1 MWEHRSVSD
10 KSYKETNRILP
21 NETYVKLMDEVEA
34 VVTRAQVDKFDAE
47 TFMTYIPRRGPWE
60 EIPESDHSRA
70 DARTRYIGPA
80 DAKLLNTNLVL
91 GSSWIDSD
99 RFKFERRIENISDFL
114 KQKTIINAN
123 MWTPKQLFTT
133 QTFFFCSTGDEE
145 RMGGAI
151 LEGDTRKDD
160 HLFLGTHDSD
170 FPEWEVILWGLG
182 HRGVVPDSDP
192 LDRVYYPSLMHRN
205 VSFNNR
211 LGWIRY
217 SPAGFGKDASGYLM
231 TRPNTW
237 IWPAVNGN
245 RETATA
251 FNLLV
256 NLPDRRSSFGEEGI
270 SDVFLTTGK
279 TSLYTMMGMMQSST
293 VRQAFGAGSE
303 MVPLEFHCIEP
314 GLDEWISNSSDEDK
328 YSRLFEVCATMGYIL
343 TDPHIG
349 TLGGAAKRRR
359 LIMYPADQG
368 NLLTCANASQVA
380 DHALKSNYDS
390 TVFTKLDQADFMN
403 RVTRRFKAYADLV
416 AASDV
421 ARGSRWISQ
430 AEVDGEKMIGPNV
443 HSILSVRGYDIL
455 NMQEYLDTFNDV
467 SAAPERLMR
476 RIVQSVA
483 TNALKTVYPVDLLG
497 ESAGP
502 APFEH
507 IFTSSDDNPLVY
519 YTDVRFLV
527 PTSIDKLRFQTAS
540 RGADRG
546 RMREAYAALTNADP
560 MTSLSIQDL
569 CLPFLADLGED
580 TWQTGTGINEN
591 EIVVEVTMAV
601 NPARVWRSL
610 LEPTTKEVF
619 DMPKGDKG
627 TAAQLWGDVFMS
639 NDVLHE
645 KMKKDGNE
653 HYLNLLKMAYH
664 WSNNEAQKAH
674 KLGPHA
680 KSASKSAS
688 KSTAK
693 KK

>member
-1 MWEHRSVSD
+1 
-10 KSYKETNRILP
+10 
-21 NETYVKLMDEVEA
+21 
-34 VVTRAQVDKFDAE
+34 
-47 TFMTYIPRRGPWE
+47 
-60 EIPESDHSRA
+60 
-70 DARTRYIGPA
+70 
-80 DAKLLNTNLVL
+80 
-91 GSSWIDSD
+91 
-99 RFKFERRIENISDFL
+99 
-114 KQKTIINAN
+114 
-123 MWTPKQLFTT
+123 
-133 QTFFFCSTGDEE
+133 
-145 RMGGAI
+145 
-151 LEGDTRKDD
+151 
-160 HLFLGTHDSD
+160 
-170 FPEWEVILWGLG
+170 
-182 HRGVVPDSDP
+182 
-192 LDRVYYPSLMHRN
+192 

-270 SDVFLTTGK
+270 SDVYLTTGK

-314 GLDEWISNSSDEDK
+314 GLDEWIGNSSDEDK
-328 YSRLFEVCATMGYIL
+328 YSRLFEVCATLGYIL
-343 TDPHIG
+343 TDPQVG

-359 LIMYPADQG
+359 LIMYPSDQG

-380 DHALKSNYDS
+380 DHALKSNYGS

-421 ARGSRWISQ
+421 AKGSRWISQ
-430 AEVDGEKMIGPNV
+430 AEVDGEKVIGPNV

-476 RIVQSVA
+476 RIIQSVA
-483 TNALKTVYPVDLLG
+483 TNALKTVYPMDLLG

-507 IFTSSDDNPLVY
+507 IFNSSDDNPLVY

-569 CLPFLADLGED
+569 CLPFLADLGDD

-591 EIVVEVTMAV
+591 EIIVEVTMAV
-601 NPARVWRSL
+601 NPARVWRAYL
-610 LEPTTKEVF
+610 DPTVKEVF

-627 TAAQLWGDVFMS
+627 TAAQLWGDVFMT
-639 NDVLHE
+639 NEVLHE
-645 KMKKDGNE
+645 KMVKDGNE
-653 HYLNLLKMAYH
+653 HYLKLLKMAYH
-664 WSNNEAQKAH
+664 WSHNESQKLH
-674 KLGPHA
+674 KLGKHA
-680 KSASKSAS
+680 KKAAPRKSGTTN
-688 KSTAK
+688 KAK

>member
-1 MWEHRSVSD
+1 MWEHRTVSN
-10 KSYKETNRILP
+10 KSYKESGIIRP
-21 NETYVKLMDEVEA
+21 NETYVKLMDEVEDL
-34 VVTRAQVDKFDAE
+34 VTKAQLDTFDHE
-47 TFMTYIPRRGPWE
+47 EFIKYIPRRGPWE
-60 EIPESDHSRA
+60 EIPPSDHSRA
-70 DARTRYIGPA
+70 DPRTRYIGPST
-80 DAKLLNTNLVL
+80 AKLLNTNLVL

-99 RFKFERRIENISDFL
+99 RFKFERRIENLSDYL
-114 KQKTIINAN
+114 KQKTILNAN

-145 RMGGAI
+145 RMGGTI
-151 LEGDTRKDD
+151 LEGDTVSED
-160 HLFLGTHDSD
+160 HLFLGLKGKD
-170 FPEWEVILWGLG
+170 FPEWETILWGLG

-192 LDRVYYPSLMHRN
+192 LDRVFYPSLMHRN
-205 VSFNNR
+205 VAFNNR

-231 TRPNTW
+231 TRPQTW
-237 IWPAVNGN
+237 IWPAVDGN

-256 NLPDRRSSFGEEGI
+256 NLPDRRLSFGEEGI
-270 SDVFLTTGK
+270 SDVYLTTGK
-279 TSLYTMMGMMQSST
+279 TSLYTIMGMMKSSS
-293 VRQAFGAGSE
+293 VRQSFGAGSE

-328 YSRLFEVCATMGYIL
+328 YSRLFEVCATIGYIL

-359 LIMYPADQG
+359 LIMYPSDQG
-368 NLLTCANASQVA
+368 NLLTCTNASQVA
-380 DHALKSNYDS
+380 DHALKSNYDA
-390 TVFTKLDQADFMN
+390 TVFTKLDQADFLN

-416 AASDV
+416 TASEV

-430 AEVDGEKMIGPNV
+430 AEVDGVKMIGPNV

-455 NMQEYLDTFNDV
+455 NLKEYLDTFNDV

-476 RIVQSVA
+476 RVIQSVA
-483 TNALKTVYPVDLLG
+483 TNALKTIYPLDVLG

-507 IFTSSDDNPLVY
+507 IFTSTDDDPLVY

-527 PTSIDKLRFQTAS
+527 PTSIDKLRSVTAS

-580 TWQTGTGINEN
+580 SWQNGTGLNED
-591 EIVVEVTMAV
+591 EIIVEVTMAV
-601 NPARVWRSL
+601 NPARVWKAL
-610 LEPTTKEVF
+610 LEPTTSQVF

-627 TAAQLWGDVFMS
+627 TAANLWGDIFM
-639 NDVLHE
+639 NNTVLHD
-645 KMKKDGNE
+645 KMIKDGNG
-653 HYLNLLKMAYH
+653 HYLDLLKLAYH
-664 WSNNEAQKAH
+664 WSNNKAQSIHKIGKA
-674 KLGPHA
+674 KPKASKA
-680 KSASKSAS
+680 KSKSK
-688 KSTAK
+688 K
-693 KK
+693 